1 VIIVRTPLRVSL
13 FGGGTDFPDY
23 FKRNGGAVI
32 GSAIDKYIYHTV
44 SKFPSWLFEHKIRF
58 SYRVVEQVS
67 DVELIQH
74 KPFREILKY
83 HGISENIEI
92 NLASDLPS
100 FTGLGSSS
108 AFTVGLVKGLN
119 AFQGRLIDMASL
131 AQLAIHLERNVLGEA
146 VGLQDQIFASYGG
159 FNHIRFSGHDGFEV
173 ERINVNQDTIQEL
186 SDCLMMYYTG
196 MTRRASDIEEAKLK
210 NMDRNMAALDRMHE
224 CVGEALA
231 ILSKGEDLD
240 DLGYL
245 LDESWRLKRHLG
257 GDVTN
262 PKIDDI
268 YRHGI
273 ESGALGGKLLGAGG
287 GGFFLFYVPKKSRAR
302 FREAFSRMHEVP
314 FSFNAQG
321 SAVIHAGA

>member
-1 VIIVRTPLRVSL
+1 MIIVRTPLRVSL

-44 SKFPSWLFEHKIRF
+44 SRFPSWLFEHKIRV

-67 DVELIQH
+67 DLELIQH

-83 HGISENIEI
+83 HGITENIEI

-108 AFTVGLVKGLN
+108 AFTVGLIKGLN
-119 AFQGRLIDMASL
+119 AFKGQLIDTASL
-131 AQLAIHLERNVLGEA
+131 ARLAIHLERNILGES
-146 VGLQDQIFASYGG
+146 VGFQDQIFASYGG
-159 FNHIRFSGHDGFEV
+159 FNHIKFSGDNGFEV
-173 ERINVNQDTIQEL
+173 ERINVNQDMIREL

-196 MTRRASDIEEAKLK
+196 MTRRASEIEEAKLK
-210 NMDRNMAALDRMHE
+210 NIEGNVAALDRMHE
-224 CVGEALA
+224 CVSEALE
-231 ILSKGEDLD
+231 ILSKGANLD
-240 DLGYL
+240 ELGYL
-245 LDESWRLKRHLG
+245 LDESWKLKRLLG

-262 PKIDDI
+262 PKIDEI

-287 GGFFLFYVPKKSRAR
+287 GGFFLFYVPKRSRAR
-302 FREAFSRMHEVP
+302 FREAFLKMHEVP

-321 SAVIHAGA
+321 SAVIHAGV